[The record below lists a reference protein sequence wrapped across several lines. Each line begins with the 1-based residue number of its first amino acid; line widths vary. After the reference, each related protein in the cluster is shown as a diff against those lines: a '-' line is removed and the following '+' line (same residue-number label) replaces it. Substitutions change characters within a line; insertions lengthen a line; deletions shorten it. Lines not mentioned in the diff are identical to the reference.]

1 MINLR
6 PILVDLQTK
15 RAELRK
21 ELRGL
26 DAAIKVLTPM
36 AGRSSVGRRPAKRK
50 LSAATR
56 RKISEGQKARWARFK
71 KQQQSA

>member
-1 MINLR
+1 MLNLR

-36 AGRSSVGRRPAKRK
+36 AGRTSAGLRPAKHK
-50 LSAATR
+50 LSAAAR
-56 RKISEGQKARWARFK
+56 RKMSEGQKARWARFK